1 MGKKSGPPAPD
12 YTAAAQAQGAASQA
26 NTTQQTWA
34 NRPDQTSPFGNISW
48 GATTAVDPATGQKVT
63 RWTQNTTLDPTLQSA
78 LDSQIATQQGRSD
91 LANSLL
97 PSVQQSM
104 GTPMNWNQ
112 FSQLAGTPGATST
125 QAGPLQSSL
134 NFSGAQQVGDA
145 ASTRQKAEDA
155 LYSAATSRLDPQFQ
169 QQQAD
174 LETQLANQGI
184 SRNSAAYTRAMDD
197 FNRSKTDAYAQARN
211 AAISGGG
218 AEAQRDYS
226 MDLGLRQQQVSEALQ
241 QGNFGNAAAQQ
252 GFAQQLAAN
261 NQNFAQG
268 LQSANYQNQLR
279 QQQIAEA
286 LQQRNQPLNDLNA
299 LLSGQQVSNPQFQN
313 FGQAGVAQTPDLL
326 GAANAQYQAGLNAQ
340 GNSNAMFGNLLGAA
354 GTAAGAFF
362 GFSDVR
368 VKRDA
373 KRLRRDPRGFW
384 VYSFRYIGE
393 RGRRVG
399 VMAQEVRRVMPQAVR
414 SIGGVLAVD
423 YGALGMRLEQSAT

>member
-1 MGKKSGPPAPD
+1 MGKKSAPAAPD
-12 YTAAAQAQGAASQA
+12 YTAAANAQGAASQA

-34 NRPDQTSPFGNISW
+34 NRPDQTSPFGNITWDSN
-48 GATTAVDPATGQKVT
+48 TTTDPSTGQKVT
-63 RWTQNTTLDPTLQSA
+63 QWTQNTTLDPTLQNA
-78 LDSQIATQQGRSD
+78 LNSQIATQQGRSD
-91 LANSLL
+91 LAN
-97 PSVQQSM
+97 QQLGAVRDAM
-104 GTPMNWNQ
+104 GQPMNWNQ
-112 FSQLAGTPGATST
+112 FSQLAGAPGATNT
-125 QAGPLQSSL
+125 QSGAVQSSL
-134 NFSGAQQVGDA
+134 DLGGLQGVGDS

-169 QQQAD
+169 TQQAD

-184 SRNSAAYTRAMDD
+184 SRNSSAYTRAMDD
-197 FNRSKTDAYAQARN
+197 FNRSKTDAYSNARN

-226 MDLGLRQQQVSEALQ
+226 MDLGLRQQQLTEALQ
-241 QGNFGNAAAQQ
+241 SGNFANSASQQ
-252 GFAQQLAAN
+252 GFAQQLASN
-261 NQNFAQG
+261 NQNYSQG

-299 LLSGQQVSNPQFQN
+299 LLSGQQVGNPQFQN

-326 GAANAQYQAGLNAQ
+326 GAANAQYQAGLGAQ
-340 GNSNAMFGNLLGAA
+340 GQSNALFGNLLGAA
-354 GTAAGAFF
+354 GTAAGAY
-362 GFSDVR
+362 FSDVR

-373 KRLRRDPRGFW
+373 RRVRRDPRGFW

-399 VMAQEVRRVMPQAVR
+399 VMAQEVRRVMPHAVR
-414 SIGGVLAVD
+414 NMGGVLAVD
-423 YGALGMRLEQSAT
+423 YGALGLAA